1 MTHLAALDGSLRP
14 GSGNTARAIDLTCAA
29 LPRAVTV
36 DRVALATYRGTV
48 LEMAARLRA
57 ADGLL
62 VATGTYWG
70 SWGSPLQQ
78 LLELMTAH
86 EATDVF
92 LGKPA
97 SVVVTMDSTGGTEVA
112 ARLAATLVCLG
123 CWTPPLG
130 WMALSRVGTELA
142 AVAPDRTGDVWT
154 SGDLTVLA
162 ANLATAAAAPRAA
175 WRAWS
180 VERAEPVDHP
190 WPTMAPLPG
199 VAPDFLRDG

>member
-14 GSGNTARAIDLTCAA
+14 GSGNSARALDLTCAA
-29 LPRAVTV
+29 LPGAVTV
-36 DRVALATYRGTV
+36 DRIALAAYRGTV
-48 LEMAARLRA
+48 TEMATRLRA

-62 VATGTYWG
+62 FATGTYWG

-78 LLELMTAH
+78 FLEVMTAH

-97 SVVVTMDSTGGTEVA
+97 SVLVTMDSTGGSEVA

-130 WMALSRVGTELA
+130 WMALSRVGTELGRL
-142 AVAPDRTGDVWT
+142 APGATGDVWT
-154 SGDLTVLA
+154 SGDLAVLA
-162 ANLATAAAAPRAA
+162 ANLATAAGTPRAA

-180 VERAEPVDHP
+180 VERALPLDQA
-190 WPTMAPLPG
+190 WPLATPLPG
-199 VAPDFLRDG
+199 AAPDFL